1 MQIANCYLEPASY
14 AVDFEDIRYVRN
26 LVFVVEQQIPLE
38 VEFDE
43 LDPDC
48 HHFLVRDLDYRPI
61 ATCRL
66 SPEGKVGKMAVLCEW
81 RGQGVGES
89 LLRATID
96 KARNLG
102 LTSVTANAQLSALGF
117 YQRFGFA
124 AEGEVFGEAGI
135 PHQAIRLMLQP
146 REQSVRS
153 IPPAREVS
161 VEAVRLETVESTSA
175 ATQQLIMAA
184 RRQIYIYSW
193 DLDFALYGQKD
204 LVEALK
210 QFALGN
216 RNASVQIIVQDPTS
230 LRNQVH
236 PVVEL
241 AQRLPSYF
249 LIRVPDETEDLQYAS
264 AFVTNDSDGYLFR
277 LLGNRFE
284 GHWSPNLPARNR
296 PLREEFER
304 VWQRSSASAEF
315 RALSL

>member
-26 LVFVVEQQIPLE
+26 LVFVIEQQIPLE

-48 HHFLVRDLDYRPI
+48 HHFLVRDGDYRPI
-61 ATCRL
+61 AICRL
-66 SPEGKVGKMAVLCEW
+66 SPEGKVGRMAVLREW

-102 LTSVTANAQLSALGF
+102 LTSITASAQLTALGF
-117 YQRFGFA
+117 YQKFGFA
-124 AEGEVFGEAGI
+124 AEGEVFTEAGI

-146 REQSVRS
+146 REQTVRS
-153 IPPAREVS
+153 IPQTREVS
-161 VEAVRLETVESTSA
+161 VEAARLETVESTLA
-175 ATQQLIMAA
+175 ATRQLVMAA
-184 RRQIYIYSW
+184 RRQIYIYSR
-193 DLDFALYGQKD
+193 DLDYVVYGQKD

-210 QFALGN
+210 QFALSN

-249 LIRVPDETEDLQYAS
+249 LIRVPDEAEDLQYAS
-264 AFVTNDSDGYLFR
+264 AFVINDSDGYLFR
-277 LLGNRFE
+277 LLGNRYE
-284 GHWSPNLPARNR
+284 GYWSPNLPARHR

-304 VWQRSSASAEF
+304 VWQRSSACAEF
-315 RALSL
+315 RVLGL

>member
-26 LVFVVEQQIPLE
+26 LVFVVEQKIPIE
-38 VEFDE
+38 MEFDE
-43 LDPDC
+43 CDQDC
-48 HHFLVRDLDYRPI
+48 QHFLVRDADYQPI

-66 SPEGKVGKMAVLCEW
+66 SPEGKIGRMAVLSEW

-89 LLRATID
+89 LLRAVID

-102 LTSVTANAQLSALGF
+102 LTGVTASAQLTALGF
-117 YQRFGFA
+117 YQKFGFTI
-124 AEGEVFGEAGI
+124 EGEVFAEAGI
-135 PHQAIRLMLQP
+135 PHQAIRLILPP
-146 REQSVRS
+146 RVQAVRS
-153 IPPAREVS
+153 KPQTGEVAI
-161 VEAVRLETVESTSA
+161 EAVRLETIESTLT
-175 ATQQLIMAA
+175 ATRQLVMAA
-184 RRQIYIYSW
+184 RRQIYIYSR
-193 DLDFALYGQKD
+193 DLEHALYGQKD

-230 LRNQVH
+230 LRHQVH

-241 AQRLPSYF
+241 AQRLPSYV
-249 LIRVPDETEDLQYAS
+249 LIRVPDEAEDLQYAS
-264 AFVTNDSDGYLFR
+264 AFVVNDSDGYLFR
-277 LLGNRFE
+277 LLGNRYE

-304 VWQRSSASAEF
+304 VWQRSSACAEF